1 MTNQTTQFGG
11 AQPNANQAKDNRKL
25 IYGILI
31 AALLITWGYIFY
43 DKSKSSQ
50 KVLMLETKISNV
62 DSARTILQQEFTSVS
77 AKADSLTNQSVQLQG
92 DLAEKNIAI
101 QQLKTDIG
109 GILKKKNATVAELS
123 DAKQKIGVLN
133 GKIDGL
139 FAEIEKLKGEN
150 TQLTTANEQLNTDKT
165 QLSTEKQGLEQNLN
179 STKVEKKQLEDKV
192 DIAST
197 LHASNIGITAIR
209 LKNSGKETETNTA
222 KKADLIRISFNI
234 DENRVTPSGTKDIYV
249 VVTGSDNKVATE
261 GASFNTRDEG
271 SKPYTS
277 KVSVNYE
284 QNKIIPVSFDWKQ
297 TDRYK
302 EGDYKIEIYN
312 NGFKIGQGV
321 KTLKKGGL
329 FN

>member
-1 MTNQTTQFGG
+1 MNNQTTQFGG
-11 AQPNANQAKDNRKL
+11 ATTDSNQPKDNRKL

-31 AALLITWGYIFY
+31 AALLVTWGYIFY
-43 DKSKSSQ
+43 DKSKNSE
-50 KVLMLETKISNV
+50 KVLMLETKITNI
-62 DSARTILQQEFTSVS
+62 DSARIVLQQEFLSVS
-77 AKADSLTNQSVQLQG
+77 VKADSLTNQNVQLQG
-92 DLAEKNIAI
+92 DLADQNESI
-101 QQLKTDIG
+101 QQLKSDIG
-109 GILKKKNATVAELS
+109 SILKKKNATAAELTN
-123 DAKQKIGVLN
+123 AKSKIGELN

-150 TQLTTANEQLNTDKT
+150 QQLTNANDQLNSDKT
-165 QLSTEKQGLEQNLN
+165 QLSSEKEGLEQNLI
-179 STKVEKKQLEDKV
+179 STKVEKKLLEETV

-209 LKNSGKETETNTA
+209 LKGSGKESETNTA

-234 DENRVTPSGTKDIYV
+234 DQNRVTPSGTKDIYV
-249 VVTGSDNKVATE
+249 VVTGSDDKVITE
-261 GASFNTRDEG
+261 GGSFTTRDEG
-271 SKPYTS
+271 SIVYTS

-302 EGDYKIEIYN
+302 EGNYKIEIYN
-312 NGFKIGQGV
+312 NGFKIGQGI

-329 FN
+329 F

>member
-1 MTNQTTQFGG
+1 MNNQTTQFGG
-11 AQPNANQAKDNRKL
+11 ATTDSNQPKDNRKL

-31 AALLITWGYIFY
+31 AALLVTWGYIFY
-43 DKSKSSQ
+43 DKSKNSE
-50 KVLMLETKISNV
+50 KVLMLETKITNI
-62 DSARTILQQEFTSVS
+62 DSARIVLQQEFLSVS
-77 AKADSLTNQSVQLQG
+77 AKADSLTNQNVQLQG
-92 DLAEKNIAI
+92 DLADQNESI
-101 QQLKTDIG
+101 QQLKSDIG
-109 GILKKKNATVAELS
+109 SILKKKNATAAELTN
-123 DAKQKIGVLN
+123 AKSKIGELN

-150 TQLTTANEQLNTDKT
+150 QQLTNANDQLNSDKT
-165 QLSTEKQGLEQNLN
+165 QLSSEKEGLEQNLI
-179 STKVEKKQLEDKV
+179 STKVEKKLLEETV

-209 LKNSGKETETNTA
+209 LKGSGKESETNTA

-234 DENRVTPSGTKDIYV
+234 DQNRVTPSGTKDIYV
-249 VVTGSDNKVATE
+249 VVTGSDDKVITE
-261 GASFNTRDEG
+261 GGSFTTRDEG
-271 SKPYTS
+271 SIVYTS

-302 EGDYKIEIYN
+302 EGNYKIEIYN
-312 NGFKIGQGV
+312 NGFKIGQGI

-329 FN
+329 F

>member
-1 MTNQTTQFGG
+1 MNNQTTQFGG
-11 AQPNANQAKDNRKL
+11 ATTDSNQPKDNRKL

-31 AALLITWGYIFY
+31 AALLVTWGYIFY
-43 DKSKSSQ
+43 DKSKNSE
-50 KVLMLETKISNV
+50 KVLMLETKVTNI
-62 DSARTILQQEFTSVS
+62 DSARIVLQQEFLSVS
-77 AKADSLTNQSVQLQG
+77 AKADSLTNQNVQLQG
-92 DLAEKNIAI
+92 DLADQNESI
-101 QQLKTDIG
+101 QQLKSDIG
-109 GILKKKNATVAELS
+109 SILKKKNATAAELTN
-123 DAKQKIGVLN
+123 AKSKIGELN

-150 TQLTTANEQLNTDKT
+150 QQLTNANDQLNSDKT
-165 QLSTEKQGLEQNLN
+165 QLSSEKEGLEQNLI
-179 STKVEKKQLEDKV
+179 STKVEKKLLEETV

-209 LKNSGKETETNTA
+209 LKGSGKESETNTA

-234 DENRVTPSGTKDIYV
+234 DQNRVTPSGTKDIYV
-249 VVTGSDNKVATE
+249 VVTGSDDKVITE
-261 GASFNTRDEG
+261 GGSFTTRDEG
-271 SKPYTS
+271 SIVYTS

-302 EGDYKIEIYN
+302 EGNYKIEIYN
-312 NGFKIGQGV
+312 NGFKIGQGI

-329 FN
+329 F